1 MVSPISTPPTAASIA
16 PSTKVKEITLLVS
29 MPSRLAMRMSS
40 AQARQ
45 ARPMRERP
53 INNVSAIISTSVTP
67 TISRREYGTVTVKSL
82 PIWNSMAPEI
92 STGTDTSR
100 APCPIWT

>member
-1 MVSPISTPPTAASIA
+1 MNS
-16 PSTKVKEITLLVS
+16 
-29 MPSRLAMRMSS
+29 
-40 AQARQ
+40 
-45 ARPMRERP
+45 
-53 INNVSAIISTSVTP
+53 VSATISTSVTP
-67 TISRREYGTVTVKSL
+67 TISRREYGTVTTKSP

>member
-16 PSTKVKEITLLVS
+16 PSTKVNEITRFVS

-45 ARPMRERP
+45 ARPMREWP
-53 INNVSAIISTSVTP
+53 INSVSATISTSVTP
-67 TISRREYGTVTVKSL
+67 TISRRE
-82 PIWNSMAPEI
+82 
-92 STGTDTSR
+92 
-100 APCPIWT
+100 